1 MYHPGVRV
9 AHWSSFAKTGTHP
22 RNPGNSAR
30 QRDHGGWNGRCEW
43 VESMVRLFATGLVS
57 LACLAAIAPGCA
69 EPPSEPMRL
78 KSSTKKP
85 TPPAKSSGSTNGSG
99 DGVPTKGDSAPTSD
113 SPPTS
118 TSDGAPTLTAVSPD
132 AITLGTAPAG
142 GVQITVTGTRFATG
156 MKIDLA
162 GDQFD
167 TNVAGPTSLTATLPA
182 NKLQASGMY
191 RLAIAKGTTQSNPL
205 TFTVANPTSVLVS
218 SITPATA
225 IVGATT
231 SVTLSVSGS
240 GFVPSSAVKLN
251 GAALPTTFKSATSL
265 EATIPASAFI
275 DAGKYSVVVAN
286 GTDVVSL
293 PTSFEVRNPAPATSS
308 ISPASTT
315 AGAAATAVT
324 ISGTG
329 FTRSSEIVASGTPVT
344 TTYLSATQLRA
355 TLPASMLTT
364 ARTLSLVVQTPGPGG
379 GTSGGRT
386 FTVTAETGTS
396 SGSSGNAPN
405 PSCLYQCD
413 DYGYAP
419 DQCYEGWICIATGM
433 YAGCLGQ
440 TQCPP

>member
-1 MYHPGVRV
+1 MI
-9 AHWSSFAKTGTHP
+9 
-22 RNPGNSAR
+22 
-30 QRDHGGWNGRCEW
+30 
-43 VESMVRLFATGLVS
+43 RLFATGLVS
-57 LACLAAIAPGCA
+57 LVCLATVAPGCA

-85 TPPAKSSGSTNGSG
+85 TPPAKSSGANEGNG

-113 SPPTS
+113 APPS
-118 TSDGAPTLTAVSPD
+118 SSADGAPTLSAVAPD
-132 AITLGTAPAG
+132 AITLGTAGAAG
-142 GVQITVTGTRFATG
+142 VTITVTGTRFATG
-156 MKIDLA
+156 MTVDLA
-162 GDQFD
+162 GDQLA
-167 TNVAGPTSLTATLPA
+167 TVVSGPTSLTAVIPP

-191 RLAIAKGTTQSNPL
+191 RLALVKGTAQSNPL

-218 SITPATA
+218 SITPASSL
-225 IVGATT
+225 VGATASLVIAIT
-231 SVTLSVSGS
+231 GS
-240 GFVPSSAVKLN
+240 GFVPSSVVKFN
-251 GAALPTTFKSATSL
+251 GAALSTTFKSATAL
-265 EATIPASAFI
+265 EATLPATAFA
-275 DAGKYSVVVAN
+275 DAGKYGLVVAN
-286 GTDVVSL
+286 GSDVVSL
-293 PTSFEVRNPAPATSS
+293 PTSFEIRNPAPTTSS
-308 ISPASTT
+308 LTPSSTT

-324 ISGTG
+324 INGNG
-329 FTRSSEIVASGTPVT
+329 FTKTSEIIAGGTPVA

-355 TLPASMLTT
+355 TLPATMLTT

-405 PSCLYQCD
+405 PNCLYQCD

-419 DQCYEGWICIATGM
+419 DQCYEGWICIATGT